1 MFGWIIL
8 STDYSTFRINT
19 EYLFT
24 NIYTEK
30 AYLKSKYEVPVTQC
44 CKDIT
49 LHGFRKTIE
58 TWFADNCSLLNIRY
72 DISDIILD
80 HASKKGRSEVATQSY
95 DNANYI
101 KYSFPNPIDYT
112 TKDHITSFG

>member
-101 KYSFPNPIDYT
+101 K
-112 TKDHITSFG
+112 